1 MYLWSFTLPY
11 LFTKL
16 NEYIPTAS
24 KWQNIAG
31 SKNSLIGILLDFFK
45 YALVS
50 RIPVGFLNLLLLSQN
65 SDRKYFNFA
74 AFYLLQFFVLLIG
87 VADDSGFLQISQ
99 SEFRS

>member
-1 MYLWSFTLPY
+1 MYLGSFTLPY

-16 NEYIPTAS
+16 NEYIPTAF

-99 SEFRS
+99 SEF